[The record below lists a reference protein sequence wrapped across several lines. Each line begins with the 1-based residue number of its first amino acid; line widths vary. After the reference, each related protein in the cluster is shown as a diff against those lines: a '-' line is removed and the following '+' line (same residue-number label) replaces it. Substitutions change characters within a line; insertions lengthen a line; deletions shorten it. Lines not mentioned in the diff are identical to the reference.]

1 MKKQLIILSA
11 LCFSLVFLNSCGKE
25 DDPSAQ
31 DPPEKKES
39 PGGRPKFSAP
49 PKETDSGQA
58 AVKPAPEKEPAP
70 VEPEAPEEATDNEP
84 DTSTPPAVVAFT
96 TELRDK
102 GILKLIKRMENRG
115 EGRGQNPL
123 AMLDM
128 LRDLNDLSDK
138 LKTVKTEGLPADLK
152 EPVEQFRDATA
163 DMTAHLEEMPIP
175 IDILTGGQEAVGEWF
190 SEKVEEDPGF
200 LLSMQDWG
208 QTMGDLRGE
217 MEEAGTDMEN
227 AFAKYDIVAP
237 SAE

>member
-31 DPPEKKES
+31 DPPDKKES

-49 PKETDSGQA
+49 PKETGSGQA

-84 DTSTPPAVVAFT
+84 DTSTPPAVVALA

-102 GILKLIKRMENRG
+102 GILKLIKRMENRE

>member
-25 DDPSAQ
+25 DDPAAQ

-84 DTSTPPAVVAFT
+84 NTSTPPAVVALA

-102 GILKLIKRMENRG
+102 GILKLIKRMENRE

-152 EPVEQFRDATA
+152 EPAEQFRDAAA

-208 QTMGDLRGE
+208 QTMGELGGE
-217 MEEAGTDMEN
+217 MEEAGTDMET
-227 AFAKYDIVAP
+227 AFAKYGIADP

>member
-1 MKKQLIILSA
+1 MKTQLIILSA

-70 VEPEAPEEATDNEP
+70 VEPEAPEEATDNQP
-84 DTSTPPAVVAFT
+84 NPSTPPAVVALA

-102 GILKLIKRMENRG
+102 GILKLIKRLENRE

-138 LKTVKTEGLPADLK
+138 LKTVKTEGLPVDLK

-175 IDILTGGQEAVGEWF
+175 IDILTGGQEAVGEWW

-200 LLSMQDWG
+200 LLSLQDWG

>member
-31 DPPEKKES
+31 DPPDKKES

-49 PKETDSGQA
+49 PKETGSGQA

-70 VEPEAPEEATDNEP
+70 VEPEAPEEATDNEAN
-84 DTSTPPAVVAFT
+84 TSTPPAVVALA

-102 GILKLIKRMENRG
+102 GILKLIKRMENRE

-128 LRDLNDLSDK
+128 LRDLNALSDK

>member
-31 DPPEKKES
+31 NPPDKKES

-84 DTSTPPAVVAFT
+84 NTSTPPAVVALA

-102 GILKLIKRMENRG
+102 GILKLIKRMENRE

-152 EPVEQFRDATA
+152 EPAEQFRDAAA

-190 SEKVEEDPGF
+190 SEKVAEDPGF

-208 QTMGDLRGE
+208 QTMGELGGE
-217 MEEAGTDMEN
+217 MEEAGTDMET
-227 AFAKYDIVAP
+227 AFAKYGIADP

>member
-84 DTSTPPAVVAFT
+84 NTSTPPAVVALA

-190 SEKVEEDPGF
+190 SEKIEEDPGF

>member
-1 MKKQLIILSA
+1 MKTQLIILSA

-31 DPPEKKES
+31 DPPDKKES

-49 PKETDSGQA
+49 PKETGSGQA

-70 VEPEAPEEATDNEP
+70 VEPEAPEEATDNEAN
-84 DTSTPPAVVAFT
+84 TSTPPAVVAFT

-102 GILKLIKRMENRG
+102 GILKLIKRMENRE

-128 LRDLNDLSDK
+128 LRDLNALSDK
-138 LKTVKTEGLPADLK
+138 LKTVKTEGLPEDLK
-152 EPVEQFRDATA
+152 EPSEQFRDATA

-190 SEKVEEDPGF
+190 SEKVAEDPGF

-208 QTMGDLRGE
+208 QTMGELGGE
-217 MEEAGTDMEN
+217 MEEADTNLDN
-227 AFAKYDIVAP
+227 ALSIYGIDP

>member
-31 DPPEKKES
+31 DPPDKKES

-49 PKETDSGQA
+49 PKETGSGQA

-84 DTSTPPAVVAFT
+84 NTSTPPAVVALA

-102 GILKLIKRMENRG
+102 GILKLIKRMENRE

-128 LRDLNDLSDK
+128 LRDLNALSDK
-138 LKTVKTEGLPADLK
+138 LKTVKTEGLPEDLK
-152 EPVEQFRDATA
+152 EPSEQFRDATA

-190 SEKVEEDPGF
+190 SEKVAEDPGF

-208 QTMGDLRGE
+208 QTMGELGGE

-227 AFAKYDIVAP
+227 AFAKYGIVDS

>member
-84 DTSTPPAVVAFT
+84 DTSTPPAVVALA